1 MPQLRTL
8 EPGGQEWIVYQ
19 PREVLRLLG
28 GRHARDLTDYQ
39 QRLIAAICVGWTPQ
53 DIAAASGRSP
63 KSVYR
68 HIREL
73 ACHVLDPVG
82 FEPTRDFLRTWA
94 ELHATCCCAPAFHL
108 ISKNR
113 VL

>member
-1 MPQLRTL
+1 MHQ
-8 EPGGQEWIVYQ
+8 PG
-19 PREVLRLLG
+19 EVLRVLG
-28 GRHARDLTDYQ
+28 KHHVRGLNDYQ
-39 QRLIAAICVGWTPQ
+39 QRLIAAICVGWAPP
-53 DIAAASGRSP
+53 DIAAASGRSS

-68 HIREL
+68 HMREL

-94 ELHATCCCAPAFHL
+94 ELHATCCCAQAFHL
-108 ISKNR
+108 ISENR

>member
-1 MPQLRTL
+1 MQ
-8 EPGGQEWIVYQ
+8 Q
-19 PREVLRLLG
+19 PREVLRTLG
-28 GRHARDLTDYQ
+28 GHHVRDLNDHQ
-39 QRLIAAICVGWTPQ
+39 QSLIAAICVGWAPP
-53 DIAAASGRSP
+53 DIAAASGRSA

-94 ELHATCCCAPAFHL
+94 ELHATCCAAGCFQL
-108 ISKNR
+108 IAGDAVFAKISQTR
-113 VL
+113 SPD

>member
-1 MPQLRTL
+1 MH
-8 EPGGQEWIVYQ
+8 Q
-19 PREVLRLLG
+19 PRKVLLVL
-28 GRHARDLTDYQ
+28 GRHHVRDLNDYQ
-39 QRLIAAICVGWTPQ
+39 QRLIAAICVGWAPP
-53 DIAAASGRSP
+53 DIAAASGRSA

-94 ELHATCCCAPAFHL
+94 ELHPACCCAPAFHL
-108 ISKNR
+108 ISENR

>member
-1 MPQLRTL
+1 MHQ
-8 EPGGQEWIVYQ
+8 PG
-19 PREVLRLLG
+19 EVLRVLAR
-28 GRHARDLTDYQ
+28 RHVRGLDDYQ
-39 QRLIAAICVGWTPQ
+39 QRLIAAIGVGRAPP
-53 DIAAASGRSP
+53 DIAAASGRSS

-94 ELHATCCCAPAFHL
+94 ELHATCCCAGAFRML
-108 ISKNR
+108 ADDAVFAKNSQTGIQG
-113 VL
+113 